1 MSETDHI
8 VPVGVYIGVFLALMV
23 LTGLTVYAAT
33 VDLGFWNT
41 PVAIAIAVTKA
52 LLVILFFMHVK
63 YGSRLVWLA
72 AGGAFFWLVL
82 MLLGTLGDYVS
93 RNWVGPLG
101 T

>member
-1 MSETDHI
+1 MSDHV
-8 VPVGVYIGVFLALMV
+8 VPVPVYVGVFLALMV
-23 LTGLTVYAAT
+23 LTGATVYAAT
-33 VDLGFWNT
+33 VDLGMWNT
-41 PVAIAIAVTKA
+41 PVALAIAITKA

-82 MLLGTLGDYVS
+82 MLVGTIGDYVS
-93 RNWVGPLG
+93 RGWVGTPG